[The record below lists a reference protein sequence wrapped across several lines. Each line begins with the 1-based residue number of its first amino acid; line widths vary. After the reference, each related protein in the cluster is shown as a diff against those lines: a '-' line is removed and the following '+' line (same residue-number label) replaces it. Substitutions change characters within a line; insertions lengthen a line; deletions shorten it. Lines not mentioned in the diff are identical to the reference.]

1 MCTHGSAYEIL
12 LLYLFLTLLSAN
24 LYDQLL
30 GPRFFCKLVSI
41 YDLEFA
47 LENILHNIVSALLL
61 NECG

>member
-1 MCTHGSAYEIL
+1 MCRHGSAYEL
-12 LLYLFLTLLSAN
+12 LFLSLFLTLLSAN

-30 GPRFFCKLVSI
+30 GPRFFLKLVSI

-47 LENILHNIVSALLL
+47 LENRLHNIVSALLL